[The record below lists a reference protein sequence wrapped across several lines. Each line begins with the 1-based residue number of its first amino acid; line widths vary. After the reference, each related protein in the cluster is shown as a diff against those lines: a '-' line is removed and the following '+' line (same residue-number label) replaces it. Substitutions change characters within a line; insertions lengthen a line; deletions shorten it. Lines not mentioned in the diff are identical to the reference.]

1 MSERFAAG
9 AGRPARSRP
18 AVPDDLIQP
27 FKIEGQAV
35 RGRLVRLGPLI
46 DTVLDRHQYPPEVAE
61 LLGEM
66 VALAAGLAGALKYD
80 GVFTLQTKGDGPVRL
95 MVADVTSEGDVRGY
109 AQFDA
114 EKLAAVISAAG
125 GAIVVGAEA
134 AGGRLSRLHR
144 RSGIAYGALSG
155 HRRAAPA
162 PRWRTASTIIS
173 ANRSSWTPSSRSQP
187 DAPRAVARRRAHA
200 AAAAAGT
207 GCGRRGRRRLA
218 PRARL
223 HGQQHGS
230 RSCSMSG

>member
-9 AGRPARSRP
+9 DGRSVRSRA

-46 DTVLDRHQYPPEVAE
+46 HTVLDRHQYPPEVAE

-114 EKLAAVISAAG
+114 ERLAAVTSAAG
-125 GAIVVGAEA
+125 GGS
-134 AGGRLSRLHR
+134 LS
-144 RSGIAYGALSG
+144 
-155 HRRAAPA
+155 P
-162 PRWRTASTIIS
+162 
-173 ANRSSWTPSSRSQP
+173 
-187 DAPRAVARRRAHA
+187 
-200 AAAAAGT
+200 
-207 GCGRRGRRRLA
+207 
-218 PRARL
+218 
-223 HGQQHGS
+223 
-230 RSCSMSG
+230 